1 MDSNSNSIQINLN
14 FHSSKKPFII
24 INNINDTSNIEQN
37 RDISSNDSTFKCEK
51 CGKIFK
57 SNWILTRHIIQVENK
72 IKEICKYCGKEFP
85 RLKEHINKYH
95 KNKNKK
101 IKIVDEPKNIQI
113 ENIMSFNI
121 SGESFSL
128 INSMYEIYD
137 ELISSNEFFK
147 IKNFLCFNN
156 LLLGKG
162 KFSQVFFGCNQT
174 TKEGLALKI
183 AINCKQSHIY
193 ESEKKILI
201 SLKDS
206 FLFPKYIAFERYDNK
221 KILIQS
227 LFGPNLDKLY
237 EYCEY
242 QFDTTTISKIAID
255 IITALED
262 LHNAG
267 YLHMDI
273 KPNNIAVIL
282 KDYSSLSDNNA
293 KLGLLDLDNSIS
305 YLDSLGIHYKKKN
318 FLITIKEQ
326 LFMLHLI
333 L

>member
-1 MDSNSNSIQINLN
+1 MQA
-14 FHSSKKPFII
+14 
-24 INNINDTSNIEQN
+24 
-37 RDISSNDSTFKCEK
+37 
-51 CGKIFK
+51 K
-57 SNWILTRHIIQVENK
+57 SYIWVW
-72 IKEICKYCGKEFP
+72 
-85 RLKEHINKYH
+85 
-95 KNKNKK
+95 
-101 IKIVDEPKNIQI
+101 
-113 ENIMSFNI
+113 
-121 SGESFSL
+121 
-128 INSMYEIYD
+128 
-137 ELISSNEFFK
+137 
-147 IKNFLCFNN
+147 
-156 LLLGKG
+156 
-162 KFSQVFFGCNQT
+162 
-174 TKEGLALKI
+174 
-183 AINCKQSHIY
+183 
-193 ESEKKILI
+193 KKILI